1 MSYQPRPQFQNSGFS
16 NNGGYQG
23 YGGRNERQNGHSY
36 GGGYQSQRQNH
47 NGSFNGYNQ
56 NGGDRYNN
64 NYSSNGS
71 APLKNVN
78 VIKNFY
84 QEDPMIAAAN
94 PEQVAEFRKVNNN
107 IMVFPSN
114 ESQKCP
120 APVINFDQAF
130 KCDPEILKAIQSQNF
145 VQPSAIQCQLWPI
158 ILSGYDAI
166 AISQTGSGKT
176 IGFLLPGL
184 VHAHNQTDPQLTSDT
199 RSPSILV
206 ICPTRELAIQTNQEC
221 EKYKYREFRS
231 ACIYGGAPKG
241 AQINQLRAGVKIV
254 VGTPG
259 RINDLSES
267 QKLYLDKVTYVVLD
281 EADRMLDM
289 GFEPQIRQILDR
301 LPKNRQTV
309 MTSAT
314 WPDEAKNLAYQY
326 LTDPIQIN
334 IGNIELTAAA
344 SIKQTIELDYTTQ
357 HAKQEHMLF
366 NLRSESMRDRKVLVF
381 CNTKDGAKQLNYMLK
396 QSGLRSTTIHG
407 NLDQREREIALG
419 QLKSGHCNLLTAT
432 DVAAR
437 GLDISDIEFVINFD
451 MANNIDEYVHRI
463 GRTGRAGREGRA
475 ITYFTPENAGLASKL
490 IEVLKKTDQVIHP
503 KLYQYQSMP
512 GKSSMRN
519 RGFRNPNSGGF
530 DRGNSG
536 SRFGGS
542 NFRNSSNSFGG
553 GFKRE
558 KNDGW

>member
-1 MSYQPRPQFQNSGFS
+1 MIIITTTI
-16 NNGGYQG
+16 
-23 YGGRNERQNGHSY
+23 
-36 GGGYQSQRQNH
+36 
-47 NGSFNGYNQ
+47 
-56 NGGDRYNN
+56 D

-267 QKLYLDKVTYVVLD
+267 QKLYLDKVYFKIQLYNSFSKFY
-281 EADRMLDM
+281 R
-289 GFEPQIRQILDR
+289 ILFYPLFDQKGLKIITR
-301 LPKNRQTV
+301 SFWSDQLVSNIHR
-309 MTSAT
+309 
-314 WPDEAKNLAYQY
+314 Y
-326 LTDPIQIN
+326 LI
-334 IGNIELTAAA
+334 
-344 SIKQTIELDYTTQ
+344 TT
-357 HAKQEHMLF
+357 K
-366 NLRSESMRDRKVLVF
+366 RVR
-381 CNTKDGAKQLNYMLK
+381 
-396 QSGLRSTTIHG
+396 
-407 NLDQREREIALG
+407 
-419 QLKSGHCNLLTAT
+419 LLTSYT
-432 DVAAR
+432 FFILFHLRTVKV
-437 GLDISDIEFVINFD
+437 GTVLFD
-451 MANNIDEYVHRI
+451 
-463 GRTGRAGREGRA
+463 
-475 ITYFTPENAGLASKL
+475 KL
-490 IEVLKKTDQVIHP
+490 ST
-503 KLYQYQSMP
+503 
-512 GKSSMRN
+512 
-519 RGFRNPNSGGF
+519 
-530 DRGNSG
+530 
-536 SRFGGS
+536 
-542 NFRNSSNSFGG
+542 
-553 GFKRE
+553 
-558 KNDGW
+558 